1 MKFMHYKSGSEVK
14 LAVCCEDRIFD
25 VAAMGEN
32 LPADFDE
39 LLKGGEEA
47 VDAVAEALT
56 DSEAADKAEVTGEIV
71 YAPAVPN
78 PGKILC
84 IGLNYY
90 AHGKEIKMN
99 IPETPTVFSK
109 FNNTLA
115 AHNDVIKLPR
125 EAFKFDYEAE
135 LVMVIGKKGKDIPK
149 EEALSHVFG
158 YTAGNDVSARDL
170 QLLTGQWLIGKS
182 CDGFAPIGPC
192 VVTADEIDP
201 QNLEI
206 GSKVNGEITQLSN
219 TSNMIFECA
228 ELISYISKYIT
239 LEPGDLIF
247 TGTPSGV
254 ILGKPE
260 GEQNWLKA
268 GDEMEIFIEGIGSL
282 KNKLA

>member
-1 MKFMHYKSGSEVK
+1 MKFMHYKSGSEIK
-14 LAVCCEDRIFD
+14 LAVCCEDRVFD
-25 VAAMGEN
+25 VAALGES
-32 LPADFDE
+32 LPADFAK
-39 LLKGGEEA
+39 LLNGGEEA

-56 DSEAADKAEVTGEIV
+56 DSKAADKAEITGEIE

-84 IGLNYY
+84 IGLNYF
-90 AHGKEIKMN
+90 AHGKEVKMN
-99 IPETPTVFSK
+99 IPDTPTVFSK
-109 FNNTLA
+109 FNNALA
-115 AHNDVIKLPR
+115 ANNEEIKLPR

-149 EEALSHVFG
+149 EDALSYVFG

-170 QLLTGQWLIGKS
+170 QLLTGQWLIGKT

-192 VVTADEIDP
+192 IVTADEIDP

-206 GSKVNGEITQLSN
+206 GCKVNGETVQLSN
-219 TSNMIFECA
+219 TGNMIFDCA

-239 LEPGDLIF
+239 LEPGDIIF

-260 GEQNWLKA
+260 VEQNWLKP
-268 GDEMEIFIEGIGSL
+268 GDEMEIFIENIGSL